1 MPIGIIYSE
10 EKVKIYARDILILTI
25 KLFHI
30 LQGASPF
37 QVRNYGPGPHWGTVR
52 KKCPQVRY
60 VSHVYYAV
68 YILILYI
75 MIIISR
81 SLSRWHSFGS
91 ISNASTT

>member
-1 MPIGIIYSE
+1 MRWYIIDIKFKLQARATLGYR
-10 EKVKIYARDILILTI
+10 EKKM
-25 KLFHI
+25 
-30 LQGASPF
+30 SPGK
-37 QVRNYGPGPHWGTVR
+37 VC
-52 KKCPQVRY
+52 K
-60 VSHVYYAV
+60 SVYYAV

>member
-1 MPIGIIYSE
+1 MRVGFGLCSYIY
-10 EKVKIYARDILILTI
+10 
-25 KLFHI
+25 
-30 LQGASPF
+30 
-37 QVRNYGPGPHWGTVR
+37 YGPGPHWGTVR

-91 ISNASTT
+91 ISNASTTWGRSSA